1 MITISTIHGLNGV
14 VYLGIAT
21 AVPITERTEWH
32 LSIDYDLAEDTV
44 MADTWATQ
52 LRGVSRWSGSFAGFF
67 DDASNELFTDAT
79 STTRA
84 RLYIYPDGNTGRYYY
99 GYCWPKLSIDA
110 TLGDVVAVS
119 GDFTGNGAL
128 SKQ

>member
-1 MITISTIHGLNGV
+1 MGTTHGINGV

-21 AVPITERTEWH
+21 AVPMAERTEWH

-44 MADTWATQ
+44 MGDSWATQ
-52 LRGVSRWSGSFAGFF
+52 LKGVSRWTGSFAGFF
-67 DDASNELFTDAT
+67 DDASNELFDDAT
-79 STTRA
+79 ATARG

-99 GYCWPKLSIDA
+99 GFCWPKLSIDA

-119 GDFTGNGAL
+119 GDFTGDGQLA
-128 SKQ
+128 KK